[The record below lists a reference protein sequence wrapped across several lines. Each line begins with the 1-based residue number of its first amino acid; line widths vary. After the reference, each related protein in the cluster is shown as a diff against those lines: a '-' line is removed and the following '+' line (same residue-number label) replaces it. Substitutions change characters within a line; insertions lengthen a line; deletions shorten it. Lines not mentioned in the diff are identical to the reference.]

1 MKRCETHFLS
11 DIEIWIT
18 PKIKQTPIA
27 VISLELPTLQHQS
40 LQQLT
45 QFNLQTRVGFGS
57 CHSFGVAG
65 LPIVIGMCGYGMCQM
80 CGGSPSTVFLKIP
93 RCLRGKFR
101 VGCIGF

>member
-18 PKIKQTPIA
+18 PKIKPTPIA

-45 QFNLQTRVGFGS
+45 QFNLQTQYLRRIYPEVGL
-57 CHSFGVAG
+57 HISFFVH
-65 LPIVIGMCGYGMCQM
+65 PISNEQIRPVISKAFVYYQQ
-80 CGGSPSTVFLKIP
+80 
-93 RCLRGKFR
+93 
-101 VGCIGF
+101 